1 MRTPTANELLAAWEQ
16 GLDQSPTRRALL
28 LLTAG
33 WSDIAPD
40 KLAALPI
47 GVRDARLL
55 RLREL
60 LFGDPVAAVSR
71 CAACGNPLDVSFH
84 VHDMRAEQIDAGEP
98 EVLTHRLQVADYD
111 IAFRLPASAD
121 ILAVASLG
129 EDAARRALISHCV
142 VEARHAGAATAAGE
156 LPDTI
161 VAALTDTM
169 RKADPQAQIEL
180 AMTCP
185 ACGHDW
191 IALFDIAA
199 FLWHEVHAW
208 AQRTLRDV
216 DALARAYGWREA
228 DILAMSA
235 RRRQRYLDMVRS

>member
-28 LLTAG
+28 LLSAG
-33 WSDIAPD
+33 SPDVAPD
-40 KLAALPI
+40 QLAALPI

-55 RLREL
+55 RLREM
-60 LFGDPVAAVSR
+60 LFGDAVAAVSR
-71 CAACGNPLDVSFH
+71 CAACGDPLDVTFH
-84 VHDMRAEQIDAGEP
+84 VHDMRTAQIDAGEP
-98 EVLTHRLQVADYD
+98 EVLTHRLQVTGYD

-121 ILAVASLG
+121 ILAVSSLDG
-129 EDAARRALISHCV
+129 DAAHRMLISRCV
-142 VEARHAGAATAAGE
+142 VEARHAGALTVAGE

-161 VAALTDTM
+161 VAALADTM
-169 RKADPQAQIEL
+169 RKVDPQAQIEL

-208 AQRTLRDV
+208 AQRMLRDV
-216 DALARAYGWREA
+216 HTLARAYGWREA
-228 DILAMSA
+228 DILAMST
-235 RRRQRYLDMVRS
+235 RRRQRYLDMVRA